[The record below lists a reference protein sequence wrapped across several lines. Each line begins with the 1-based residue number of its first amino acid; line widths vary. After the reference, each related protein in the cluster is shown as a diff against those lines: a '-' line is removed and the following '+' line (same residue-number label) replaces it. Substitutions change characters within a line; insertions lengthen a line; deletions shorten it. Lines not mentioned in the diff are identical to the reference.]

1 MEKSIGDQAVEKVE
15 SNRSEIGLTN
25 KDGSTVEKTTVEKT
39 TEHQPTSPPP
49 VREGSNPDAAR
60 ESAEAAGT
68 QTV

>member
-39 TEHQPTSPPP
+39 TEHQP